1 VLVQTKNA
9 PILQLLKQFGKDAT
23 IALGL
28 VIMQMFMLLVMLI
41 LQQIPAH
48 VVLEV

>member
-9 PILQLLKQFGKDAT
+9 PILYLLKQFGQDAT
-23 IALGL
+23 IALGM
-28 VIMQMFMLLVMLI
+28 IMQMFMLLVMLI
-41 LQQIPAH
+41 LQQIPQH